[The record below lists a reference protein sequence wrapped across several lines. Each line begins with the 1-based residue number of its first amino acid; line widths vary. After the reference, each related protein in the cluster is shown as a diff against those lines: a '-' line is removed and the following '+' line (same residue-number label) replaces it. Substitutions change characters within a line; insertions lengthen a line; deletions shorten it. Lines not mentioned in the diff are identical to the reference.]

1 MADFFNTQKPK
12 KDLWYK
18 EPWMLLVVGGPV
30 IVVIAGIITFYIA
43 WQGSDK
49 IISKDYYKQ
58 GLNIDKDIQR
68 DAKAVKNKMRAM
80 LELDSATGKISLQ
93 LESAAILPSA
103 VTLNISAS
111 SSSAVY
117 ELLHKVTLSQMKPG
131 IYEGTLKI
139 ASNSANFN
147 LALWH
152 IKIEAADWR
161 LTADWH
167 DPMHASLQ
175 LKTIN

>member
-1 MADFFNTQKPK
+1 MTDFFIPK
-12 KDLWYK
+12 KNTTDHWYK

-68 DAKAVKNKMRAM
+68 DAKAAKYKMRAM
-80 LELDSATGKISLQ
+80 LELDKATGNISLQ

-111 SSSAVY
+111 SSTAVY

-131 IYEGTLKI
+131 MYGGTLKI
-139 ASNSANFN
+139 SSNSDNIN

-152 IKIEAADWR
+152 IQVEAADWR

-167 DPMHASLQ
+167 DPMHTSLQ
-175 LKTIN
+175 IKTIN